1 MQPIT
6 RLWLKIAV
14 ATLEIHLLLIAAL
27 AIGQEIPNWAGAI
40 ALTTLFAERIFYI
53 TGGIGGYVSYRQRI
67 KEARRGES
75 HHHRP

>member
-1 MQPIT
+1 MQPTT
-6 RLWLKIAV
+6 RLWLKIAT
-14 ATLEIHLLLIAAL
+14 ALIEIILILIAAL
-27 AIGQEIPNWAGAI
+27 AIGRAVPYLAGAI
-40 ALTTLFAERIFYI
+40 ALTALLAERIFYI